1 METIESGQAYWD
13 RHAKNYARSMALL
26 GKPMPRA
33 LALSEQAV
41 DGAENAL
48 EVAAGTGLF
57 TVAIARGVTRLVAT
71 DYAPAMLRIL
81 AQRTRE
87 RGLTNVECV
96 PADIHALPFASGSF
110 DAVVA
115 ANVLHLLP
123 DLPKALSEIARVL
136 KRDGVFVAPTF
147 CHDETR
153 LSWLVS
159 RALAVTGFPSRRRF
173 TATSLR
179 AALEGAGFAVRRQET
194 VPGLIPIVYAEATL
208 ART

>member
-1 METIESGQAYWD
+1 MQTTESGQAYWD

-33 LALSEQAV
+33 LALTEQAV
-41 DGAENAL
+41 NGAANAL

-57 TVAIARGVTRLVAT
+57 TVAIAPRVTRLVAT
-71 DYAPAMLRIL
+71 DYAPAMLQML
-81 AQRTRE
+81 EHRTRE

-110 DAVVA
+110 DVVVA

-123 DLPKALSEIARVL
+123 DLPKALAELARVL
-136 KRDGVFVAPTF
+136 KPGGAFVAPTF

-159 RALAVTGFPSRRRF
+159 RALAVTGFPSQRRF
-173 TATSLR
+173 TAASLR
-179 AALEGAGFAVRRQET
+179 AALVSAGFAVRRQET

-208 ART
+208 PRG

>member
-1 METIESGQAYWD
+1 MKPVESGQAYWD

-41 DGAENAL
+41 NGAENAL

-57 TVAIARGVTRLVAT
+57 SVAIARRVTRLVAT

-81 AQRTRE
+81 EQRARE
-87 RGLTNVECV
+87 HGLTNVKCV
-96 PADIHALPFASGSF
+96 PADIHALPFASESF

-123 DLPKALSEIARVL
+123 DLPKALAELARVL
-136 KRDGVFVAPTF
+136 KPNGVLVAPTF

-159 RALAVTGFPSRRRF
+159 RVLAVTGFPSRRRF
-173 TATSLR
+173 TAASLR
-179 AALEGAGFAVRRQET
+179 AALAGAGFAVRRQET
-194 VPGLIPIVYAEATL
+194 VPGLIPIVYAEATITG
-208 ART
+208 A